1 MMTSAAASASAT
13 NIGSGSRT
21 NSNAYEEMK
30 YSQHNSEV
38 LKRSMT
44 VIQEEDYEE
53 SALAVSHLGFNSNL
67 GSSPNTTRLTRL
79 GNSTLNRSGN
89 LQNYSQTAKL
99 NSGSL
104 NQIQKDDHE
113 ANLKSAINLHQDQKM
128 LSGQTQ
134 TFRAAHVNFSTADP
148 YTDSQINSQSNLHGN
163 EKKVQSVTSPNR
175 RRPDESELSSS
186 RLQNSSS

>member
-1 MMTSAAASASAT
+1 MMTNAATSASAT
-13 NIGSGSRT
+13 NIGSGARI
-21 NSNAYEEMK
+21 NSNSYEEMK

-44 VIQEEDYEE
+44 VIQEEEYEE

-67 GSSPNTTRLTRL
+67 GSSPNRTRLARM

-104 NQIQKDDHE
+104 KSIHKEERD
-113 ANLKSAINLHQDQKM
+113 ANLKSAINLHHEQKM
-128 LSGQTQ
+128 LGGHTQ
-134 TFRAAHVNFSTADP
+134 TFRTAQVNF
-148 YTDSQINSQSNLHGN
+148 
-163 EKKVQSVTSPNR
+163 
-175 RRPDESELSSS
+175 
-186 RLQNSSS
+186 